1 MVGKVRRINNKAGL
15 LIVGRLSINNLRR
28 IKNMKHTTARHNVKY
43 TKRYANLGR
52 RKKVAHEH
60 QVNRENNLLGNPT
73 GLPKMKRTY
82 C

>member
-1 MVGKVRRINNKAGL
+1 
-15 LIVGRLSINNLRR
+15 
-28 IKNMKHTTARHNVKY
+28 MKHTTARHNVKY